1 MMRVDANELRF
12 DAIRKYLTEY
22 FPDADIPAPS
32 DLEGAV
38 MGRVFR
44 VEESYDT
51 WQLELG
57 RSVYEERSVAKLVEL
72 LEAHTVA
79 ETMRM
84 NPESRLVI
92 VPASGGDVECSIE
105 ELRA

>member
-1 MMRVDANELRF
+1 M
-12 DAIRKYLTEY
+12 I
-22 FPDADIPAPS
+22 
-32 DLEGAV
+32 
-38 MGRVFR
+38 GRVFR
-44 VEESYDT
+44 VEESYGT

-57 RSVYEERSVAKLVEL
+57 RSVYEDCSVARLVEL

-92 VPASGGDVECSIE
+92 LPASGGDIECSIE
-105 ELRA
+105 ALRA